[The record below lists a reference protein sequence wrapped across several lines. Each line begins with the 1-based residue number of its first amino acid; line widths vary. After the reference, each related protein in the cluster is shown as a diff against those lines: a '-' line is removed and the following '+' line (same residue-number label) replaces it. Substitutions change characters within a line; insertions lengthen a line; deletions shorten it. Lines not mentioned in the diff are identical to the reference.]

1 MTSRRTGT
9 TRRSA
14 GVTLVVPVLDDAA
27 HLDRLLRSVAAQTRA
42 PDAVVVVDNGSRDD
56 GVAVARAH
64 GATVLHEPRRG
75 IWPAA
80 ARGYDAA
87 RTEVVARCDADTV
100 LPPTWVEHV
109 AARFGAEPD
118 LAALTGP
125 ADFAGVH
132 RALGHLG
139 GSLYLGAYFL
149 LVGALVRGT
158 ALFGSNLAMRAD
170 VWRAVR
176 DEVHDDV
183 PSIHDDMD
191 LSYHVRGRGRV
202 ERDAAL
208 RVTVSGRPLVSLRGI
223 AARGAWGART
233 SMLHAPGLGPRVGR
247 RWAGRDG
254 AVPTVRGLPGN
265 HRW

>member
-1 MTSRRTGT
+1 MTPPPG
-9 TRRSA
+9 RSA
-14 GVTLVVPVLDDAA
+14 GVTLVVPVLDDAT

-56 GVAVARAH
+56 SVAVARSH

-132 RALGHLG
+132 RALGHVG
-139 GSLYLGAYFL
+139 GTLYLGAYFL

-158 ALFGSNLAMRAD
+158 ALFGSNLAVRRT

-183 PSIHDDMD
+183 PMIHDDMD
-191 LSYHVRGRGRV
+191 LSHHVRGRGRV

-223 AARGAWGART
+223 VARGAWGART
-233 SMLHAPGLGPRVGR
+233 SMLHAPGLGPRLER
-247 RWAGRDG
+247 RWAGR
-254 AVPTVRGLPGN
+254 ALAAPTVRGLPGN

>member
-1 MTSRRTGT
+1 MTQGP
-9 TRRSA
+9 A

-42 PDAVVVVDNGSRDD
+42 PDAVVVVDNGSRDG
-56 GVAVARAH
+56 GVAVAQSH

-100 LPPTWVEHV
+100 LPPTWVAHV

-125 ADFAGVH
+125 ADFADV
-132 RALGHLG
+132 RPVLGRVG
-139 GSLYLGAYFL
+139 GSVYLGAYFL
-149 LVGALVRGT
+149 LVGAMVRGT
-158 ALFGSNLAMRAD
+158 ALFGSNLAVRRG
-170 VWRAVR
+170 VWHAVR
-176 DEVHDDV
+176 DAVHDDV
-183 PSIHDDMD
+183 PMIHDDMD

-202 ERDAAL
+202 ERDPAL
-208 RVTVSGRPLVSLRGI
+208 RVAVSGRPLVSLRGV
-223 AARGAWGART
+223 AARGVWGART
-233 SMLHAPGLGPRVGR
+233 SMLHAPGLGPRLEH
-247 RWAGRDG
+247 RWSGQAT
-254 AVPTVRGLPGN
+254 PPPSVRGLPGN